1 MHYFSDHRRGAWNKA
16 WAIRA
21 TCKTYDGNRTR
32 DYLLYTKSADAEE
45 VQRMFEHDYHAVQIE
60 TFQRRY
66 ECKYCHTLFPPEA
79 YQAHLAGMTM
89 EASCV
94 QLKPNEKEF
103 FWKQHAEQ
111 ARHLNE
117 DVI

>member
-1 MHYFSDHRRGAWNKA
+1 MHYFSDHRHGAWNKV

-21 TCKTYDGNRTR
+21 TCKTYDGERTR
-32 DYLLYTKSADAEE
+32 DYLLYTKSANKEE
-45 VQRMFEHDYHAVQIE
+45 VRRLFEYHYHAVKLHSI
-60 TFQRRY
+60 QRRY
-66 ECKYCHTLFPPEA
+66 ECKYCHALFTPSD
-79 YQAHLAGMTM
+79 YQIHLAGMTT

-94 QLKPNEKEF
+94 KLKPNEKEF
-103 FWKQHAEQ
+103 LRNCHAEQ